1 MIVKHSHHLPNIT
14 SPHGHVQIERME
26 MMASQR
32 EMKEI
37 QQYLEIE
44 NKLASAESKRQEKL
58 AEVATKSS
66 SKKHLRGSPKAS
78 PSTIEIEA
86 RVNAAA
92 ARREMFLLNKIDK
105 ATASSSKKLS
115 PRCDLFSKVTP
126 RLSDDGSR
134 TASPRIKAAR
144 LETFSESAN
153 NKDNDV
159 QHFTM
164 MPIIATGVI
173 AIALIGVVSFW
184 KH

>member
-1 MIVKHSHHLPNIT
+1 
-14 SPHGHVQIERME
+14 ME

-37 QQYLEIE
+37 QQYIEIE

-66 SKKHLRGSPKAS
+66 SKKHPRGSPKAS

-105 ATASSSKKLS
+105 ASSSKKLS

-134 TASPRIKAAR
+134 YTSPRIIKAAR
-144 LETFSESAN
+144 LDTFSESAN
-153 NKDNDV
+153 NKDNDILN